1 MKKLFRSLA
10 VSSLATVA
18 LTGAGW
24 VFPRIA
30 QALPEEQIV
39 GKLQPVPVFL
49 IVNAQGQ
56 PLTAAATANE
66 QEVKVP
72 VVFLDS
78 QAAESF
84 LGRAREQDSNAK
96 IALVDL
102 GTLFQEAESAEGSS
116 APPPLMYFPDEQELA
131 AATSIQNDF
140 RGVPLFFA
148 RKGADGPYLTITQN
162 GQSSLP
168 MFFSRADLQTLLD
181 RYSQENPADAGQI
194 SVEVLSLEWLLAAM
208 SSTGDNEL
216 DAQLSQI
223 RLFPSSEVLQFLRS
237 QQEQAAP
244 NGTSPAPANGA
255 QQ

>member
-10 VSSLATVA
+10 VGGLATLA

-24 VFPRIA
+24 VSPRIA
-30 QALPEEQIV
+30 QALPEDQIV
-39 GKLQPVPVFL
+39 TKLQQVPVFL

-56 PLTAAATANE
+56 PLTASASSDE

-72 VVFLDS
+72 VAFLDS

-84 LGRAREQDSNAK
+84 LGRAREQDANAK

-102 GTLFQEAESAEGSS
+102 GTLFQEVESAEGNS
-116 APPPLMYFPDEQELA
+116 PPPIMYFPDEQELE
-131 AATSIQNDF
+131 AATSIQDDF

-168 MFFSRADLQTLLD
+168 MFFSRADLQSLLD
-181 RYSQENPADAGQI
+181 RYSQENPTDAGQI
-194 SVEVLSLEWLLAAM
+194 SIEVLSLEWLLAAM
-208 SSTGDNEL
+208 STTGDNEL
-216 DAQLSQI
+216 DAQLRQV
-223 RLFPSSEVLQFLRS
+223 RLFPSSEVVQFLRS
-237 QQEQAAP
+237 QQGQQGQAA
-244 NGTSPAPANGA
+244 PAPANRP
-255 QQ
+255 QR